1 MAVCGEAELP
11 AGIAVGQVRPQG
23 RLGWSRG
30 RGRAPKSKG
39 PRGGEAGLEGQAPLV
54 PSGSREGALSRN
66 LLTAVPPL
74 LGLGVDP
81 VPAGVDA
88 SPGGAGR
95 DPGQPGAAPEKRR
108 GGTAERRH
116 TICSLDW
123 RMAWGGGAS
132 AEARAGGG
140 GGGSLERQRAGARA
154 SGSWERRQTFSGS
167 WERRHAGGGGG
178 AGKPGGSWERR
189 QAGGGGGSWER
200 RHPGSNPLDPQDPSP
215 DAYCNLVI
223 LAVANRVSPRAPGA
237 PAPCLP
243 GASGEFGG
251 CCPPPHPAPFLG
263 STLASSLLPPEALPR
278 TSGSTCAPQTPKGF

>member
-1 MAVCGEAELP
+1 MRTASGAKTRGGLWGPVWPQKLEARGGAWGEGRSQARWTP
-11 AGIAVGQVRPQG
+11 GQPGQVPY
-23 RLGWSRG
+23 LAPG
-30 RGRAPKSKG
+30 RGSQPDLLR
-39 PRGGEAGLEGQAPLV
+39 
-54 PSGSREGALSRN
+54 
-66 LLTAVPPL
+66 LTATRPL

-95 DPGQPGAAPEKRR
+95 DPGPPGAAPEKRR
-108 GGTAERRH
+108 VGTTERRH

-123 RMAWGGGAS
+123 RMAWGGGAG
-132 AEARAGGG
+132 AEARAAGG

-167 WERRHAGGGGG
+167 WERRHGGGGGG

-189 QAGGGGGSWER
+189 QAGGGGGGSWER
-200 RHPGSNPLDPQDPSP
+200 RHPGPNPLDPQNPSP

-223 LAVANRVSPRAPGA
+223 LAVANRVSPRTPRP

-243 GASGEFGG
+243 GTSRVGG
-251 CCPPPHPAPFLG
+251 RGSPPSAPSCARG
-263 STLASSLLPPEALPR
+263 SWGLPWPLLPPSALPR
-278 TSGSTCAPQTPKGF
+278 TSVIACMPTTPKAF